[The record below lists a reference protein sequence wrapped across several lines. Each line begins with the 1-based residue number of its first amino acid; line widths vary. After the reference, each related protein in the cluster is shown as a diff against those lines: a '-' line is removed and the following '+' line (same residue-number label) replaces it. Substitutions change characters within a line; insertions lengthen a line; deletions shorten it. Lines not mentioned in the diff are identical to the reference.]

1 MKCPVCNGTT
11 RVASTV
17 ENSQKFT
24 KRKLQ
29 CCSCKRY
36 FYTIEQFESWTNDK
50 SKKDFDIQAMFAGAL
65 AVMDQYK
72 EEPAPEPKDNIF

>member
-11 RVASTV
+11 RVASTI
-17 ENSQKFT
+17 ENSDKYI
-24 KRKLQ
+24 RRNRV
-29 CCSCKRY
+29 CVSCKRH
-36 FYTIEQFESWTNDK
+36 FYTVENFERFTENK

-72 EEPAPEPKDNIF
+72 DEPAPEPKDNTF